1 MIKIDKR
8 YKIEF
13 SYGGVAQHAEFSESK
28 GKLINPSLMISWSKP
43 GEVPDVSKCKN
54 IDEILEKIK
63 SVAYGGRAEINTIN
77 GYPSFY
83 YRKLKTQ
90 KMIRDMETTLEDY
103 IKNQAD
109 LFFNKELKSLLIKN
123 KWKISHSQHGL
134 LVLISKNKEGLWD
147 NVKDTK
153 KEFEFEYLCGRFL
166 SAMNL
171 DDSKFKVSHFLNLID
186 DLGEFYIE
194 SDLLDC

>member
-1 MIKIDKR
+1 
-8 YKIEF
+8 
-13 SYGGVAQHAEFSESK
+13 
-28 GKLINPSLMISWSKP
+28 
-43 GEVPDVSKCKN
+43 
-54 IDEILEKIK
+54 
-63 SVAYGGRAEINTIN
+63 
-77 GYPSFY
+77 
-83 YRKLKTQ
+83 
-90 KMIRDMETTLEDY
+90 METTLEDY